1 MHKKTIIF
9 DFDGTIA
16 DSLHLLVELYNNVAH
31 IFFCK
36 KIKNEDIKKLQ
47 SRRPQELMK
56 SYWINTFKLLL
67 LLLRLRRD
75 LKKNIKKLKAIE
87 WIIQAIKDIKS
98 NWFDLGIMTS
108 NSKENVE
115 IFLSMNWIDGVF
127 DFVYSGKN
135 LFGKEK
141 VINKLLKKENICH
154 DKVVYIW
161 DETRDIEA
169 ARKIWIP
176 IVSVSWW
183 FNSRDILENLNP
195 NMIVDKPENLLACLR
210 NI

>member
-75 LKKNIKKLKAIE
+75 LKKNIKKLKA
-87 WIIQAIKDIKS
+87 
-98 NWFDLGIMTS
+98 T
-108 NSKENVE
+108 
-115 IFLSMNWIDGVF
+115 
-127 DFVYSGKN
+127 
-135 LFGKEK
+135 
-141 VINKLLKKENICH
+141 NK
-154 DKVVYIW
+154 
-161 DETRDIEA
+161 
-169 ARKIWIP
+169 
-176 IVSVSWW
+176 
-183 FNSRDILENLNP
+183 
-195 NMIVDKPENLLACLR
+195 
-210 NI
+210 